1 MSLAD
6 TSSPDTPIAE
16 PAPYKVLARKYRPS
30 HFGELIGQAPMVRT
44 LRNAFAAGRIAQ
56 AWMLTGVRGVGKT
69 TTARILAR
77 ALNYETAD
85 GRREPTVD
93 LETPG
98 VHCQAIMEGRH
109 VDVIEMDAAS
119 HTGIDSIRDLTDA
132 ARYAPV
138 SAPYKVYIIDEVH
151 MLSTAACNGLLK
163 TLEEPPAHVKFL
175 FATTEIR
182 KVPVTILSRCQRFDL
197 RRVEHGELV
206 AHLSGIAEKEG
217 ISASDEALAMV
228 ARAAEGSVRDALSL
242 LDQAI
247 AHGGGAVDAGEVR
260 VMLGLADRTR
270 VLTLF
275 EAVAGGDAAAALQEL
290 SDQYTVGADPL
301 AVLTD
306 LANLTHAV
314 TRLKVTGMAP
324 DEGDPQALR
333 ERAAAL
339 AQRMGTAAL
348 SRLWQAMLT
357 GLTEVQ
363 FASKSIVA
371 AEMVL
376 IRLCYLAGLPDPA
389 DLVNGAPGGVGG
401 GPSASAAPSRGGGAT
416 ALGPTSAPHAVK
428 TVPATSAVAPAGR
441 SVSLP
446 SFRAVAEL
454 LADAQELALRRAV
467 EQEMRLKRF
476 EAGRIEVS
484 MEPTADQT
492 VAGRLGAKLTA
503 LTGMRWVV
511 IVSDGADAATLAEED
526 EAEQARLKADAA
538 NDPLVRAT
546 LDAFPDATIERVT
559 VRRRT
564 EHTSDA
570 EPEAG
575 TQEEGRSR

>member
-1 MSLAD
+1 MAD
-6 TSSPDTPIAE
+6 TSSPVTPTAE
-16 PAPYKVLARKYRPS
+16 PAPYKVLARKYRPT

-44 LRNAFAAGRIAQ
+44 LRNAFAAGRIPQ

-151 MLSTAACNGLLK
+151 MLSTAAFNGLLK

-290 SDQYTVGADPL
+290 SDQYNVGADPL

-339 AQRMGTAAL
+339 AERMGTAAL

-363 FASKSIVA
+363 FASKPIVA

-389 DLVNGAPGGVGG
+389 DLVNGASAGAGG
-401 GPSASAAPSRGGGAT
+401 GRSASAASSPGGGAP
-416 ALGPTSAPHAVK
+416 ALGTVSAPRAEEA
-428 TVPATSAVAPAGR
+428 TPAKSAVAPASQ

-446 SFRAVAEL
+446 SFRAVAEM
-454 LADAQELALRRAV
+454 LADAQELTLRRAV
-467 EQEMRLKRF
+467 EREMRLKRF
-476 EAGRIEVS
+476 EPGRIEVS

-526 EAEQARLKADAA
+526 QAEQARLKADAA
-538 NDPLVRAT
+538 KDPLVRAT

-559 VRRRT
+559 VRRQS

-575 TQEEGRSR
+575 TQEEGRRR